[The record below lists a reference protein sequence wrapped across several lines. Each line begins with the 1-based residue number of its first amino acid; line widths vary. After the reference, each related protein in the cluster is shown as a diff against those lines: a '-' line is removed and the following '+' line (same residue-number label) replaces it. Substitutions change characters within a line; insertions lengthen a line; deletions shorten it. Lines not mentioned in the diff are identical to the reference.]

1 MSGDVPDLVG
11 ERVLLTRFT
20 QADITDDYLGW
31 LNDPEVTRFSNQRF
45 ERHDRS
51 SSARYLKSFEG
62 SPNLFLSIRRRDEGR
77 AIGTMT
83 AYISEHHRTADV
95 GILIGDGSHRGGGYG
110 QDAWNTL
117 VDWLLS
123 ERGLRKVTA
132 GTLALNQPMIR
143 LAERSGMVL
152 EGRRARQEIV
162 DGQEVDV
169 LYFARFA
176 DD

>member
-1 MSGDVPDLVG
+1 MSGAAIDLAG
-11 ERVLLTRFT
+11 ERVRLTRFAE
-20 QADITDDYLGW
+20 ADISDDYIGW

-45 ERHDRS
+45 VRHDRAS
-51 SSARYLKSFEG
+51 CARYLASFED
-62 SPNLFLSIRRRDEGR
+62 SPNLFLSVRRRDDGR

-95 GILIGDGSHRGGGYG
+95 GIMIGDRSHWGGGYG

-117 VDWLLS
+117 VGWLLG

-132 GTLALNQPMIR
+132 GTLAVNQAMIR

-152 EGRRARQEIV
+152 EGRRVRQEIV
-162 DGQEVDV
+162 DGQEVDI

-176 DD
+176 GD

>member
-1 MSGDVPDLVG
+1 MSRGAPDLLG
-11 ERVLLTRFT
+11 ERVRLTRFT
-20 QADITDDYLGW
+20 EADITDDYIAW
-31 LNDPEVTRFSNQRF
+31 LNDPEATRFSNQRF
-45 ERHDRS
+45 SRHDRS
-51 SSARYLKSFEG
+51 SSARYLASFEG
-62 SPNLFLSIRRRDEGR
+62 SPNLFLSVRRRDDDR

-95 GILIGDGSHRGGGYG
+95 GILIGEGSHRGGGYG

-117 VDWLLS
+117 VDWLLG

-143 LAERSGMVL
+143 LAERSGMML